1 MVLGL
6 INASLQRNNYR
17 DAFFIIQG
25 RPQLYKSLPI
35 NQMESGI
42 IDNNGR
48 VEKKE
53 LIFLQK
59 AI

>member
-1 MVLGL
+1 MVFGL
-6 INASLQRNNYR
+6 INASLQRNNYGN
-17 DAFFIIQG
+17 AFFIIQG
-25 RPQLYKSLPI
+25 GPQLYKSLSV
-35 NQMESGI
+35 NRMASKI

-53 LIFLQK
+53 LIFFEK